1 MAQMNTGF
9 NTPSL
14 SFRCL
19 LSRSYLCHL
28 WLKMIGRIGPQMP
41 QVGTDTK
48 SRGGLGKMHELFG
61 DRLDAVIEELNKEL
75 TA

>member
-1 MAQMNTGF
+1 
-9 NTPSL
+9 
-14 SFRCL
+14 
-19 LSRSYLCHL
+19 
-28 WLKMIGRIGPQMP
+28 MIGRIGPQMP